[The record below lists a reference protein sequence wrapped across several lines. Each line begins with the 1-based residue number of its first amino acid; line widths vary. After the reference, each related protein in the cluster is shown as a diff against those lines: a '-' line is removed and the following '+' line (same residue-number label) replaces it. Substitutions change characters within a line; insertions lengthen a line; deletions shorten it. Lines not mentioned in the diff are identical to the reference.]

1 MNRKRQLRKLVSLKC
16 VEIKKILVLYN
27 GKTINNV
34 NRKTSEFNFSKTDF
48 NISNFS
54 SHTITHQKTQETS
67 TQDLILC
74 SLVINNFKKDLDN
87 KIKNAINNCSM
98 KNMENVYKE
107 IYSRLIKP
115 IYIIFLIALALLL
128 ILKSKSDHT
137 FKAHKFRVYSLG
149 FLFIIFLE
157 SSSKF
162 ISTDLIQNLFFLILP
177 FILILIIYF
186 YFLITLMVKKI

>member
-1 MNRKRQLRKLVSLKC
+1 
-16 VEIKKILVLYN
+16 
-27 GKTINNV
+27 
-34 NRKTSEFNFSKTDF
+34 
-48 NISNFS
+48 
-54 SHTITHQKTQETS
+54 
-67 TQDLILC
+67 
-74 SLVINNFKKDLDN
+74 
-87 KIKNAINNCSM
+87 M